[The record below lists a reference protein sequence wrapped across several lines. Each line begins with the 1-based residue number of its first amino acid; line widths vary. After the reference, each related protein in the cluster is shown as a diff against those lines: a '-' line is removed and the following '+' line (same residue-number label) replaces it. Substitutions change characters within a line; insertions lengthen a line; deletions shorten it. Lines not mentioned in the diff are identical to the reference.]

1 MPKKRGRQSIPLK
14 PNLHIYCE
22 GEKTEPNYIRSYIE
36 TRFPGTRLSPV
47 RSTRKNTP
55 VQLVEEAIKAKKD
68 RKNSPLDDMFWVV
81 FDREA
86 INKYPDA
93 LHAKARQNAKR
104 NGIHIAFSNVCFE
117 VWLLLHFEKTAKA
130 YVSYNDLRK
139 QSSLRK
145 HIPGYEKGAKHAFTK
160 EQIATA
166 RANAKKMNMQTKA
179 GADPSWSEPFQWN
192 PYTDVYTLLDA
203 IDTFGTQEE

>member
-1 MPKKRGRQSIPLK
+1 MPKKRGHKSIPLK
-14 PNLHIYCE
+14 PYLHIYCE

-55 VQLVEEAIKAKKD
+55 VQLVEEAIKAKRD
-68 RKNSPLDDMFWVV
+68 TENRPIDDVFWVV

-86 INKYPDA
+86 VNQYPDA
-93 LHAKARQNAKR
+93 LHAKARQLAKV

-117 VWLLLHFEKTAKA
+117 VWLLLHFEKTTKA
-130 YVSYNDLRK
+130 YASYEDLRK
-139 QSSLRK
+139 QSLLRK
-145 HIPGYEKGAKHAFTK
+145 HIPGYEKGTKHAFTK

-166 RANAKKMNMQTKA
+166 RANAKKMNKQTKA
-179 GADPSWSEPFQWN
+179 GADRSWHEPYQWN
-192 PYTDVYTLLDA
+192 PYTDVYKLLDA
-203 IDTFGTQEE
+203 IDTFGAQEE